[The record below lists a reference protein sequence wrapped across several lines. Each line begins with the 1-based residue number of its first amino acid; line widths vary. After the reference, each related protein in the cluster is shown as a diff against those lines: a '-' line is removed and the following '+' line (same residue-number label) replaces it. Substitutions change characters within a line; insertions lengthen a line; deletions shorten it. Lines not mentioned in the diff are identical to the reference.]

1 MWVARRK
8 MKKYQCSPT
17 LSLGPRLPLPLS
29 QQQPIFSH
37 CLAKLFILFTWWFSK
52 KLISQSSTFVKP
64 SYTQTHTYAHAYTH
78 TYFLA
83 HIHMDAHTPR
93 QAHIHTQACTHPLT
107 HARTHA
113 HTLSQSC
120 NVYTTLALNSS
131 ILLQLL
137 PVFSDFLFKSIGS
150 ESFEGE
156 KKEMLIQKVVFEYFK
171 FSILISSWSLISET
185 KGQSTFILL
194 WDKIINRH

>member
-1 MWVARRK
+1 

-17 LSLGPRLPLPLS
+17 LSLGPRVPLPLS
-29 QQQPIFSH
+29 LSTATNFFHIVWQNFSFRPVDGFQKSLFLNPLLLSSPRTYKHKHTHMHTLTLTHIFLH
-37 CLAKLFILFTWWFSK
+37 TYRW
-52 KLISQSSTFVKP
+52 VH
-64 SYTQTHTYAHAYTH
+64 TQTDTYTH
-78 TYFLA
+78 TS
-83 HIHMDAHTPR
+83 MHT
-93 QAHIHTQACTHPLT
+93 LT

-120 NVYTTLALNSS
+120 NVYTSLALNSS

-171 FSILISSWSLISET
+171 FSILISSWSLISDT
-185 KGQSTFILL
+185 RGQSIFILV
-194 WDKIINRH
+194 